1 MYKNFLLTT
10 VFCLLPAVSFSQEMK
25 LEVEEKSY
33 RVKDNIFVTVTGQT
47 ESLRLKVFNPELST
61 VEVYQ
66 LKEEGKFFFQVD
78 LEGKFLIEASD
89 SSSDVFETV
98 EVLGRSVPEEVC
110 PKSEIG
116 KEIYSQL
123 KQVMYIG
130 SASDA
135 SQIADIFAKNKGKEP
150 AQTLINDTFKEIQ
163 EFLKDNPKK
172 GEWKEFFKFLEA
184 YYTSLNIPSED
195 MDKYRSL
202 WEDTEEAFRCRGEN
216 P

>member
-1 MYKNFLLTT
+1 M
-10 VFCLLPAVSFSQEMK
+10 
-25 LEVEEKSY
+25 EVEGETY
-33 RVKDNIFVTVTGQT
+33 RVKDNIFVTVAGQT
-47 ESLRLKVFNPELST
+47 ESLRLKVFDPDLST
-61 VEVYQ
+61 IKVYQ

-78 LEGKFLIEASD
+78 SEGKFLIEASD
-89 SSSDVFETV
+89 SSSDVFKTV
-98 EVLGRSVPEEVC
+98 EVFDRSVPEEVC
-110 PKSEIG
+110 PESEIG

-123 KQVMYIG
+123 KRVMYIG

-135 SQIADIFAKNKGKEP
+135 NQIADIFAKNKGKEP
-150 AQTLINDTFKEIQ
+150 AQALINDTFKEIQ

-202 WEDTEEAFRCRGEN
+202 WEDTEEAFRCRGAN